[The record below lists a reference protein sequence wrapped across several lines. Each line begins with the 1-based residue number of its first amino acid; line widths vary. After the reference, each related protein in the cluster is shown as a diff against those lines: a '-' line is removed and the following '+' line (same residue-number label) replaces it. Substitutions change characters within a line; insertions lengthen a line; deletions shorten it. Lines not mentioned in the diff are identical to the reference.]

1 MKNIKTKT
9 VLWILVTLSIVIFF
23 VLLKFNGVEN
33 IGIKEVFGMISKII
47 TIDSLVILIF
57 SKYFWKCKIFKNW
70 LVLIPDLSGTWKG
83 YIYSSWEDP
92 LTGRKPDRIPA
103 ILTINQS
110 LFNISCVMRT
120 SEMKSHSFVCNFII
134 DSENQIRR
142 LAYMYDSIP
151 KQNVKDRS
159 PQHFG
164 SVVYDLIENDKKLLG
179 EYWTQRK
186 TTGSIELEFWTIEKK
201 DSIPDDLGNHPVSS
215 LRNND

>member
-1 MKNIKTKT
+1 MKNIKTKAF
-9 VLWILVTLSIVIFF
+9 LWILVALSIITF
-23 VLLKFNGVEN
+23 VVLHKFNGVEN
-33 IGIKEVFGMISKII
+33 IEIKEVFGMISKII

-57 SKYFWKCKIFKNW
+57 SKYLWKYKIFKNW

-92 LTGRKPDRIPA
+92 LTGKKPDRIPV

-120 SEMKSHSFVCNFII
+120 SEMKSHSFICNFII
-134 DSENQIRR
+134 DGENQVRR

-164 SVVYDLIENDKKLLG
+164 SAVYDLIENDKKLLG
-179 EYWTQRK
+179 EYWTGRK

-201 DSIPDDLGNHPVSS
+201 DRIPDDLGIHPVSC
-215 LRNND
+215 LRNNN